1 MSKKLLSVILA
12 IVVMASLCIVN
23 ASASAN
29 EKVANTGK
37 IHAGD
42 TVTFTA
48 SLKYG
53 NDETDKLAAINATV
67 TYDTNV
73 LEIANVLK
81 DIKCPHFG
89 GTEVKNATQ
98 PGTILFNAAAGT
110 NGFEGFMN
118 GGELIVVTFNVKA
131 DADDTAINFSTE
143 ELFNVEL
150 DPTSGTPKD
159 GKKDITD
166 GCSATAAVE
175 CPHGTTTTDSEVKAT
190 DSEVK
195 ATDTEAK
202 ATDTAVATDTT
213 AQPTNNNAS
222 PKTGDV
228 ATVAMML
235 VFAAA
240 VVVLV
245 SKKRA

>member
-29 EKVANTGK
+29 EVSKETGAL
-37 IHAGD
+37 HEGD
-42 TVTFTA
+42 TVVYTA

-53 NDETDKLAAINATV
+53 DDKLDKLAAINATV
-67 TYDTNV
+67 TYDAEV
-73 LEIANVLK
+73 LEIKSVLD
-81 DIKCPHFG
+81 DIVCPNFG
-89 GTEVKNATQ
+89 GTEVTNATQ
-98 PGTILFNAAAGT
+98 AGTILFNAAAGT
-110 NGFEGFMN
+110 KGFAGFKD
-118 GGELIVVTFNVKA
+118 GGALITVTFNVKKAA
-131 DADDTAINFSTE
+131 DKTAINFSTE

-150 DPTSGTPKD
+150 DAATAQPKD
-159 GKKDITD
+159 GKKDITS
-166 GCSATAAVE
+166 GCSATVE
-175 CPHGTTTTDSEVKAT
+175 VKCPHATDTDKAT
-190 DSEVK
+190 DSEKPVVTDSEV
-195 ATDTEAK
+195 ATT
-202 ATDTAVATDTT
+202 TDTADNTD
-213 AQPTNNNAS
+213 NNGNNS

>member
-29 EKVANTGK
+29 EVSKETGK
-37 IHAGD
+37 LHAGD
-42 TVTFTA
+42 TVTYTA

-53 NDETDKLAAINATV
+53 DDKLDKLAAINATV
-67 TYDTNV
+67 TYDAEV
-73 LEIANVLK
+73 LEIKSVLD
-81 DIKCPHFG
+81 DIVCPNFG
-89 GTEVKNATQ
+89 GTEVTNATQ
-98 PGTILFNAAAGT
+98 AGTILFNAAAGT
-110 NGFEGFMN
+110 KGFAGFKD
-118 GGELIVVTFNVKA
+118 GGALITVTFNVKA
-131 DADDTAINFSTE
+131 DADKTAINFSTE

-150 DPTSGTPKD
+150 DAATAQPKD
-159 GKKDITD
+159 GKTDITS
-166 GCSATAAVE
+166 GCSATVDVK
-175 CPHGTTTTDSEVKAT
+175 CPHAPVTTDSEK
-190 DSEVK
+190 DSDNKPV
-195 ATDTEAK
+195 
-202 ATDTAVATDTT
+202 DTASDVVTTDTT
-213 AQPTNNNAS
+213 KPVDNNGGS

>member
-29 EKVANTGK
+29 EVSKETGAL
-37 IHAGD
+37 HEGD
-42 TVTFTA
+42 TVVYTA

-53 NDETDKLAAINATV
+53 DDKLDKMAAINATV
-67 TYDTNV
+67 TYDAEV
-73 LEIANVLK
+73 LEIKSVLD
-81 DIKCPHFG
+81 DISCPNFG
-89 GTEVKNATQ
+89 GTEVTNATQ
-98 PGTILFNAAAGT
+98 AGTILFNAAAGT
-110 NGFEGFMN
+110 KGFGGFKD
-118 GGELIVVTFNVKA
+118 GGALITVTFNVKKAA
-131 DADDTAINFSTE
+131 DKTAINFSTE

-150 DPTSGTPKD
+150 DAATAQPKD
-159 GKKDITD
+159 GKKDITS
-166 GCSATAAVE
+166 GCSATVE
-175 CPHGTTTTDSEVKAT
+175 VKCPHVTDTEKAT
-190 DSEVK
+190 DSEKPVV
-195 ATDTEAK
+195 TDSE
-202 ATDTAVATDTT
+202 VATDTT
-213 AQPTNNNAS
+213 KPVDNNNNNDS